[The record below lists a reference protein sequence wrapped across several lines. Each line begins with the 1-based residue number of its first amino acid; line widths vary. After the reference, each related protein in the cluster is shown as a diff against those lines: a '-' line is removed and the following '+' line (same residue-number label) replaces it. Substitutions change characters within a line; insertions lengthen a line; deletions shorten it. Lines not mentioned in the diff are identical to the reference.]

1 MAGSNDANTD
11 WSCYPFQLVADDSR
25 LEFPAAEGAHADQE
39 SDTWFIA
46 GELAGATGRSFAFLT
61 IFNKNRP
68 GGTVVADF
76 YTMSLFDCD
85 TGAYGTYTDY
95 DMPPLSVRP
104 DARPKFSAAA
114 GHLDLRYD
122 SGAGMVAWTTCRDED
137 GELQPYSYRVRLLG
151 VDQAGQSMELD
162 LTVTP
167 TRSPVPV
174 GASTYNGK
182 IICFGQHNTY
192 SYFQTG
198 MVMTGALRWGA
209 SSEQV
214 SGNAGHVDRQWFPKY
229 AGGGGTGGDPR
240 ARSHEWRTIN
250 LNNGVDLSIWRQ
262 FDRVKDNALQP
273 FSGVTVSHPDPTVVP
288 ECAEDV
294 EVTVNSY
301 VRWPN
306 SIRPL
311 LSPPSPVRFM
321 PDRHRLTCATLQL
334 DLTGEPLV
342 AAPAHGLPIEYMEG
356 PYRYRGTLRGEPV
369 SGFGFYERSLALYR
383 DWELVEVLAARIWW
397 RDDVQ
402 PAEPRLVSMVDR
414 VRPLVASGRR
424 KEARELLRGAAA
436 ALPSDRAAGCRDVID
451 ALIEALSPDG

>member
-1 MAGSNDANTD
+1 MAGRNDVDTD
-11 WSCYPFQLVADDSR
+11 WRCYPFRLVPDDSR
-25 LEFPAAEGAHADQE
+25 LEFPAAEGEHADQE

-95 DMPPLSVRP
+95 DMPPASMRP
-104 DARPKFSAAA
+104 DARPKLSTAS
-114 GHLDLRYD
+114 GHLDIRYD
-122 SGAGMVAWTTCRDED
+122 SSAGMVVWTTCRDDD
-137 GELQPYSYRVRLLG
+137 GELLPYTYRVRLLG
-151 VDQAGQSMELD
+151 VDGAGQSMELD

-167 TRSPVPV
+167 TRAPVPV
-174 GASTYNGK
+174 GASTHNGK
-182 IICFGQHNTY
+182 IVCFGQHDTY

-198 MVMTGALRWGA
+198 MAMAGTLRWG
-209 SSEQV
+209 ELCEPV
-214 SGNAGHVDRQWFPKY
+214 SGSAGHVDRQWFPKY

-250 LNNGVDLSIWRQ
+250 LDNGVDLSIWRQ
-262 FDRVKDNALQP
+262 FDRMRGNALQP
-273 FSGVTVSHPDPTVVP
+273 FSGVTVSYPDPANAP
-288 ECAEDV
+288 ECGEDV

-301 VRWPN
+301 VRWPD

-311 LSPPSPVRFM
+311 LPPLSSARFM

-334 DLTGEPLV
+334 DLAGEPLV
-342 AAPAHGLPIEYMEG
+342 AAPAHALPIEYMEG
-356 PYRYRGTLRGEPV
+356 PYRYRGTLRGQSV

-383 DWELVEVLAARIWW
+383 DWELIDVLGAVV
-397 RDDVQ
+397 DNLES
-402 PAEPRLVSMVDR
+402 AEPRLVDLVDR
-414 VRPLVASGRR
+414 LRPLVASGRR
-424 KEARELLRGAAA
+424 TEARELLQTAVA
-436 ALPSDRAAGCRDVID
+436 ALPANRAVDCRDVID
-451 ALIEALSPDG
+451 TLIEALSADG